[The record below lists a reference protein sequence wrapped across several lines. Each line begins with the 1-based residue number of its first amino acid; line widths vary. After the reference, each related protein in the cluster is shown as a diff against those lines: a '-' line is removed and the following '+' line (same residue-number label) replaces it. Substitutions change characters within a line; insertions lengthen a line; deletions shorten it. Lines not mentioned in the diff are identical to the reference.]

1 MAQEQKS
8 SIYLLLDEVGN
19 ALAQVRPQG
28 PSATEGSLWQLVVMN
43 DKIDEVLEYKQ
54 FKLLSIEDSSP
65 SYEGT
70 LVRHRNDIIQLEVRK
85 TAAAGNDKYTAFIAG
100 QIFQNAGTRSNVRG
114 AAARAAPSAG
124 ISVACAAAVVAG
136 HSAYFIGRR
145 MRTARS
151 SACTADNDIY
161 GRRTGQRN
169 QADRIAAFPRRALV
183 VAGRAFGAPNFQ
195 LVNAGRQTPR
205 LHIAGIAERVCR
217 RRCLDIFFCLRRFRL
232 RFRDRVGFGNGSR
245 CRQDADAAAR

>member
-54 FKLLSIEDSSP
+54 FKLLSIQDSSP

-85 TAAAGNDKYTAFIAG
+85 TAAAGNDMRKNLRVPVQVNSFAYPLSGSWRGRRAVETHDLSCGGVAFFCDREFQVGEQFEVVIPVTSEPLVVKG
-100 QIFQNAGTRSNVRG
+100 QILRQRTVDGREDTLY
-114 AAARAAPSAG
+114 AAKFIDLCNDEETILRE
-124 ISVACAAAVVAG
+124 AVFNLQL
-136 HSAYFIGRR
+136 SGRPR
-145 MRTARS
+145 RTAR
-151 SACTADNDIY
+151 
-161 GRRTGQRN
+161 
-169 QADRIAAFPRRALV
+169 
-183 VAGRAFGAPNFQ
+183 
-195 LVNAGRQTPR
+195 
-205 LHIAGIAERVCR
+205 
-217 RRCLDIFFCLRRFRL
+217 
-232 RFRDRVGFGNGSR
+232 
-245 CRQDADAAAR
+245 